1 MAQKP
6 PVAVKEVLQVCVVV
20 KDVEQTMENYQRV
33 VGIGP
38 WKVFTVGPPT
48 LSGTLRGKPE
58 AYSMKIALA
67 RVGDIAW
74 ELIEP
79 LEGPSIYRE
88 FLEQKG
94 EGLHHIKFAVDDHD
108 KSVAE
113 FAGHGIGV
121 LMGGAMESRGYSY
134 MDTESVL
141 GFILETTYLK

>member
-20 KDVEQTMENYQRV
+20 KDVEQTTENYQRV